1 MRNSAAITTFTQI
14 KKQRMEILLATFS
27 ALFSV
32 VNPFG
37 AMPVFLT
44 LTQDDTPQHRNQMAM
59 RASMYMV
66 LILAVFFFAG
76 QYVLNFFGLRI
87 HDLRIAGGIMILKAG
102 FDLLATKSEPGKKVS
117 KEVVEEGI
125 QKDDISFTPLA
136 MPMLSG
142 PGAIAVS
149 IGMFTKSLSYLNM
162 AITVGAIIMVAIA
175 SYFILVSSHRLTAV
189 MGKAGLA
196 ALSKIMGFITLAIGA
211 NFITSALIA
220 LFK

>member
-1 MRNSAAITTFTQI
+1 
-14 KKQRMEILLATFS
+14 MEILLATFS

-44 LTQDDTPQHRNQMAM
+44 LTQDDTPQHRNLMAK

-66 LILAVFFFAG
+66 LILAIFFFAG

-102 FDLLATKSEPGKKVS
+102 FDLLTTKSEPGKKVS

-125 QKDDISFTPLA
+125 QKEDISFTPLA

-162 AITVGAIIMVAIA
+162 ALTIVAIIMVAIA
-175 SYFILVSSHRLTAV
+175 SYFILVFSHRLTAV

>member
-1 MRNSAAITTFTQI
+1 
-14 KKQRMEILLATFS
+14 MEILLATFS

-44 LTQDDTPQHRNQMAM
+44 LTQDDSPERRRQQAL
-59 RASMYMV
+59 RACFYMIG
-66 LILAVFFFAG
+66 ILTVFFLAG
-76 QYVLNFFGLRI
+76 HDILNFFGLRI

-102 FDLLATKSEPGKKVS
+102 ADLLTTKSDAGRKVS
-117 KEVVEEGI
+117 KDAVEESI
-125 QKDDISFTPLA
+125 TKPDISFTPLA

-149 IGMFTKSLSYLNM
+149 IGLFTQSLSYADMSFIIL
-162 AITVGAIIMVAIA
+162 AIVLLAIPT
-175 SYFILVSSHRLTAV
+175 YYILIFSPKLIRI
-189 MGKAGLA
+189 MGKAGLE
-196 ALSKIMGFITLAIGA
+196 ALSKIMGFIVLSLGV

>member
-1 MRNSAAITTFTQI
+1 
-14 KKQRMEILLATFS
+14 MEILLATFS

-44 LTQDDTPQHRNQMAM
+44 LTQDDTPQHRNLMAK

-66 LILAVFFFAG
+66 LILAIFFFAG

-102 FDLLATKSEPGKKVS
+102 FDLLTTKSEPGKKVS

-125 QKDDISFTPLA
+125 QKEDISFTPLA

-162 AITVGAIIMVAIA
+162 VLTIVAIIMVAFA
-175 SYFILVSSHRLTAV
+175 SYFILVSSHR
-189 MGKAGLA
+189 
-196 ALSKIMGFITLAIGA
+196 
-211 NFITSALIA
+211 
-220 LFK
+220 

>member
-1 MRNSAAITTFTQI
+1 
-14 KKQRMEILLATFS
+14 MEILLATFS

-44 LTQDDTPQHRNQMAM
+44 LTQDDTPERRRQQAL
-59 RASMYMV
+59 RACLYMIG
-66 LILAVFFFAG
+66 ILAVFFFAG
-76 QYVLNFFGLRI
+76 QYILNFFGLRI

-102 FDLLATKSEPGKKVS
+102 IDLLNTKSDAGRKVS
-117 KEVVEEGI
+117 KDAVEESI
-125 QKDDISFTPLA
+125 SKPDISFTPLA

-149 IGMFTKSLSYLNM
+149 IGLFTQSLSYVDMSMIIL
-162 AITVGAIIMVAIA
+162 AIILLAIPT
-175 SYFILVSSHRLTAV
+175 YYILIFSPKLIRV
-189 MGKAGLA
+189 MGKAGLE
-196 ALSKIMGFITLAIGA
+196 ALSKIMGFIVLSLGV

>member
-1 MRNSAAITTFTQI
+1 
-14 KKQRMEILLATFS
+14 MEILLATFS

-44 LTQDDTPQHRNQMAM
+44 LTQDDTPEHRNQQAFK
-59 RASMYMV
+59 ACVYMV
-66 LILAVFFFAG
+66 GILSIFFFAG
-76 QYVLNFFGLRI
+76 QYILNFFGLRI

-102 FDLLATKSEPGKKVS
+102 VDLLTTKSDPGRKIS
-117 KEVVEEGI
+117 KDVVEESI
-125 QKDDISFTPLA
+125 NKPDISFTPLA

-149 IGMFTKSLSYLNM
+149 IGLFTKSLSYTDMGLT
-162 AITVGAIIMVAIA
+162 ILAIILLAIPT
-175 SYFILVSSHRLTAV
+175 YYILIFSPKLIRV
-189 MGKAGLA
+189 MGKAGLE
-196 ALSKIMGFITLAIGA
+196 ALSKIMGFIVLSLGV

>member
-1 MRNSAAITTFTQI
+1 
-14 KKQRMEILLATFS
+14 MEILLATFS
-27 ALFSV
+27 AMFSV
-32 VNPFG
+32 INPFG

-44 LTQDDTPQHRNQMAM
+44 LTQDDTARRQKQQALK
-59 RASMYMV
+59 ACFYMV
-66 LILAVFFFAG
+66 GILVVFFLAG
-76 QYVLNFFGLRI
+76 QYILNFFGLRI

-102 FDLLATKSEPGKKVS
+102 IDLLNTSSEPGRKIS
-117 KEVVEEGI
+117 KDVVAESMHK
-125 QKDDISFTPLA
+125 QDISFTPLA

-149 IGMFTKSLSYLNM
+149 IGMFTESLSVLN
-162 AITVGAIIMVAIA
+162 IGVIIL
-175 SYFILVSSHRLTAV
+175 SFILVAIPTYYILVFSHSLTRF

-196 ALSKIMGFITLAIGA
+196 ALSKIMGFITLSIGV

>member
-1 MRNSAAITTFTQI
+1 
-14 KKQRMEILLATFS
+14 MEILLATFS

-44 LTQDDTPQHRNQMAM
+44 LTQDDTPQHRKQMALQ
-59 RASMYMV
+59 ASMYMI

-102 FDLLATKSEPGKKVS
+102 FDLLNTKSEPGRKIS

-149 IGMFTKSLSYLNM
+149 IGMFTKSLSYTNM
-162 AITVGAIIMVAIA
+162 ALTILAIVLVAVITYIILI
-175 SYFILVSSHRLTAV
+175 SSHRLINV

>member
-1 MRNSAAITTFTQI
+1 
-14 KKQRMEILLATFS
+14 MEIILTTFS

-44 LTQDDTPQHRNQMAM
+44 LTQDDSPARRRQLAL
-59 RASMYMV
+59 RACMYMV
-66 LILAVFFFAG
+66 GILVVFFFAG
-76 QYVLNFFGLRI
+76 QYILNFFGLRI

-102 FDLLATKSEPGKKVS
+102 VDLLTIKSEAGRKIS
-117 KEVVEEGI
+117 KEVEEESRH
-125 QKDDISFTPLA
+125 KNDITFAPLA

-149 IGMFTKSLSYLNM
+149 IGLFTESLTLLDM
-162 AITVGAIIMVAIA
+162 GLITVAVILVAIPTF
-175 SYFILVSSHRLTAV
+175 YILVFSHSLTRV

-196 ALSKIMGFITLAIGA
+196 ALAKIMGFITLAIGV

>member
-1 MRNSAAITTFTQI
+1 
-14 KKQRMEILLATFS
+14 MEILLTTFS

-44 LTQDDTPQHRNQMAM
+44 LTQDDTPERRKQQARMACL
-59 RASMYMV
+59 YMIG
-66 LILAVFFFAG
+66 ILAVFFFAG
-76 QYVLNFFGLRI
+76 QYILNFFGLRI

-102 FDLLATKSEPGKKVS
+102 IDLLNTKSDAGRKVS
-117 KEVVEEGI
+117 KDAVEESI
-125 QKDDISFTPLA
+125 TKPDISFTPLA

-149 IGMFTKSLSYLNM
+149 IGLFTQSLSYTDM
-162 AITVGAIIMVAIA
+162 ALIILAIVLLAIPT
-175 SYFILVSSHRLTAV
+175 YYILIFSPKLIRV
-189 MGKAGLA
+189 MGKAGLE
-196 ALSKIMGFITLAIGA
+196 ALSKIMGFIVLSLGV

-220 LFK
+220 LFKN

>member
-1 MRNSAAITTFTQI
+1 
-14 KKQRMEILLATFS
+14 MEILLATFS

-37 AMPVFLT
+37 AMPVFVT
-44 LTQDDTPQHRNQMAM
+44 LTQEDTAKRRNQMALQ
-59 RASMYMV
+59 ASLYTI

-87 HDLRIAGGIMILKAG
+87 HDLRIAGGIMLFKAG
-102 FDLLATKSEPGKKVS
+102 FDLLATKAEPGRKIS
-117 KEVVEEGI
+117 KDVEEASMH
-125 QKDDISFTPLA
+125 KNDISFTPLA
-136 MPMLSG
+136 MPMLAG

-149 IGMFTKSLSYLNM
+149 IGMFTQSLSYGAM
-162 AITVGAIIMVAIA
+162 AITMLAIILVAVA
-175 SYFILVSSHRLTAV
+175 CYFILISSHRLISF

>member
-1 MRNSAAITTFTQI
+1 
-14 KKQRMEILLATFS
+14 
-27 ALFSV
+27 
-32 VNPFG
+32 
-37 AMPVFLT
+37 MPVFLT
-44 LTQDDTPQHRNQMAM
+44 LTQEDTPAHRNLMAM
-59 RASMYMV
+59 RSSMYMV

-87 HDLRIAGGIMILKAG
+87 HDLRIAGGIMLLKAG
-102 FDLLATKSEPGKKVS
+102 FDLLTTKSEPGKKIS
-117 KEVVEEGI
+117 KDVVEEGR

-149 IGMFTKSLSYLNM
+149 IGMFTKSLSYLDM
-162 AITVGAIIMVAIA
+162 TITLAAIILVAIA
-175 SYFILVSSHRLTAV
+175 SYFILISSHRLTHF